1 MPEERLPLS
10 RLRLLPLRLA
20 QFAGIQLSCCAF
32 SIAVFVG
39 MAVSVV
45 IWNRVDLPLA
55 RYDALLIYVLAIQ
68 IAFVVLKLETW
79 RELAVICAFHL
90 IGLALEVFKVHVGS
104 WTYPDAG
111 VVRLGGVPIFSGF
124 MYASVGSY
132 ICQAFRRFDLR
143 ICDFRRWPVTAL
155 AVAAY
160 ANFYTHHFICDL
172 RWAVAIGFVLAL
184 WGSTVHFTVGPDRYR
199 MPTAV
204 SFTLIGVFLWL
215 AENLGTFLNAWRYPD
230 QQAGWHLVHVGK
242 LGSWALLVTLSF
254 VLVAAVKAEE
264 GVLYGDG
271 EARVTAPRRRR
282 RIR

>member
-1 MPEERLPLS
+1 MPEAHAPPG
-10 RLRLLPLRLA
+10 RLLPLRLF
-20 QFAGIQLSCCAF
+20 QFTATQLACCAF
-32 SIAVFVG
+32 PIAVFLG
-39 MAVSVV
+39 MAASVLV
-45 IWNRVDLPLA
+45 WNRVDMPLA
-55 RYDALLIYVLAIQ
+55 RYDALLIYVLVVQ
-68 IAFVVLKLETW
+68 LAFVALRLETW

-90 IGLALEVFKVHVGS
+90 IGLALEMFKVHVGS

-111 VVRLGGVPIFSGF
+111 VVRLAGVPIFSGF

-132 ICQAFRRFDLR
+132 ICQAFRRFDLH
-143 ICDFRRWPVTAL
+143 ISDFRRGPVTLL

-160 ANFYTHHFICDL
+160 ANFYTHHVIWDL
-172 RWAVAIGFVLAL
+172 RWMIAAGFIVAL
-184 WGSTVHFTVGPDRYR
+184 WGSTVHFTVGGDRYR

-204 SFTLIGVFLWL
+204 SFLLIGVFLWL

-271 EARVTAPRRRR
+271 EARVTAPPRTRRTR
-282 RIR
+282 